1 MSVLML
7 LLLPSDQSDYSTP
20 TTHPT
25 HLERTSHGRLPTM
38 ISKNQIF
45 LQAPIHFSVVRH
57 ELGDLPFLP
66 TSPTTIRHPKPKADN
81 SKAYHQAKEAAA
93 KADPNNGDYGKTPV
107 PSWGKWVAIH
117 TLVALEAASVEPR
130 EAAGAVGEQ
139 RRHRPGESVVG
150 DVERREARQQ
160 AELLRDGA
168 GEEVVVEVDDVE
180 VCAGGQLQRDAA
192 GELVAGEVE
201 DSEVEQPLEV
211 RGDFAAELVGG
222 EVEGLEVGA
231 VGEGGG
237 DGAGEGEGGEG

>member
-1 MSVLML
+1 MSDLML
-7 LLLPSDQSDYSTP
+7 LLLPSDQSDHSTP

-81 SKAYHQAKEAAA
+81 SKAYHQAKQAAA